1 MYLNTHSRFSLR
13 YGVLSVDD
21 ILSWAQAADVTRM
34 ALTDVGTT
42 SANWDFVRQAERFGV
57 APVLGIDV
65 RNGNVRRFV
74 ALARH
79 ATGYEALCRWYSELN
94 LAGTPFPTR
103 LPEAVRAA
111 GVAAI
116 YPWSAWREAREGEGE
131 ARDPGA
137 NPSDPAPLGED
148 EWVGIQAWEVPAL
161 RLARAD
167 RDPELAP
174 RLVAL
179 STATF
184 TCKRDWNTHRLLRA
198 IDHNT
203 LLSRLD
209 AAECGDPRDC
219 FRAPEELRSAYAEM
233 PELVARAEDLLA
245 GCSMDRPEP
254 PAGRLHNNP
263 HTYTESEDE
272 DEALVRALCA
282 EGLAYRYPDHDDK
295 VLERME
301 HEIGL
306 IRKQGFLAYFL
317 INWDITSYARSRGYF
332 HVGRGSGANS
342 LVAYLLRITDVDP
355 IELDL
360 YFERFLNLYR
370 ANPPDFDIDFSW
382 TDRDDVVAYMFQ
394 RFPNVALLA
403 AYNTFQYR
411 AAVRELGKVMG
422 LPKHEIDALCAGKFN
437 PNRLGEMET
446 VVLKYAAVIRD
457 FPSSLTLHACGVLIA
472 HDNIHRYG
480 ALFMP
485 PKGLPTVMFDMVV
498 AEDVGLHKFDIL
510 SQRGLGK
517 IKDALE
523 MVRARDSKTA
533 AEIDIHDMRRFKADE
548 GVRAMLREARATGCF
563 YVESPAM
570 RMLMRKLQ
578 VDDYLGLV
586 AASSVIRPGVSRS
599 GMMQAYIERH
609 RDPSKRA
616 DAHPVLLHLMPE
628 TYGVMVYQEDVIKVA
643 HRFAGLDLG
652 EADVLRRGMSGK
664 FRSREEFDRARDAF
678 HTKAV
683 TKGHAPDMVREVWR
697 QMESFAGYAFA
708 KGHSASYA
716 VESYQSLFLKVHF
729 PIEYMCACINNFGG
743 FYRTEFYVHEAR
755 MLGARIEAPCVNTVG
770 ALAVADPTSQTLTLG
785 FNLVKDLNHA
795 TIAALEQ
802 ARAEGG
808 PFASLIDLVERV
820 APSLEQLTILI
831 RVGALRFTGA
841 AKHVLL
847 WEAHFLLAAEAQ
859 GGSGTARAGSSPAHV
874 AELLTGRRAL
884 PAHTGAGT
892 GELFAPPKPRTYV
905 LPPLDAAPL
914 TDAFDEWELLGFP
927 LCSPFLLLTED
938 AKAVVRSGVLAR
950 DLRDRIGEVVTVV
963 GHLVTVKETATAK
976 GDRMCFGCFV
986 DLEGAWLDT
995 VHFPGV
1001 ARDFPFR
1008 GRGVYAVRGTV
1019 SESFGCV
1026 GVDAQRMERLA
1037 TLPDPRYA
1045 EDGVMPAGIDSGLSS
1060 RRRQPPKSAS
1070 APGFRGAVSP
1080 VPSS

>member
-1 MYLNTHSRFSLR
+1 MYLNTHSQFSLR

-21 ILSWAQAADVTRM
+21 ILSWAQAAGVTRV

-42 SANWDFVRQAERFGV
+42 SANWDFVRRAEGFGV

-65 RNGNVRRFV
+65 RNGNARRFV
-74 ALARH
+74 ALARD
-79 ATGYEALCRWYSELN
+79 AAGYAALCRWFSDLN
-94 LAGTPFPTR
+94 LAGASFPAR

-116 YPWSAWREAREGEGE
+116 YPWAAWREAHDRK
-131 ARDPGA
+131 ARDPSTD
-137 NPSDPAPLGED
+137 PSDAAPLGTD
-148 EWVGIQAWEVPAL
+148 EWVGVQAWEIPAV

-167 RDPELAP
+167 RDPVLGP

-198 IDHNT
+198 VDLNT

-219 FRAPEELRSAYAEM
+219 FRAPEELRAAYVEM
-233 PELVARAEDLLA
+233 PELVARAENLLA
-245 GCSMDRPEP
+245 GCSMELPEP
-254 PAGRLHNNP
+254 PEGRLHNNP
-263 HTYTESEDE
+263 HTYTGSEDE

-282 EGLAYRYPDHDDK
+282 EGLAYRYPNHDDA

-317 INWDITSYARSRGYF
+317 VNWDITSYARSRGYF

-422 LPKHEIDALCAGKFN
+422 LPKHEIDALCAGQFN

-472 HDNIHRYG
+472 HDDIHRYG

-485 PKGLPTVMFDMVV
+485 PKGLRTVMFDMVV

-523 MVRARDSKTA
+523 MVRARDPETA

-586 AASSVIRPGVSRS
+586 AASSVIRPGVARS

-609 RDPSKRA
+609 RDPARRA
-616 DAHPVLLHLMPE
+616 EAHPVLLHLMPE

-683 TKGHAPDMVREVWR
+683 AKGHAPDLVREVWR

-729 PIEYMCACINNFGG
+729 PLEYMCACINNFGG

-755 MLGARIEAPCVNTVG
+755 MLGARIAAPCVNTVG
-770 ALAVADPTSQTLTLG
+770 ALAVADPHSQTLTLG
-785 FNLVKDLNHA
+785 FNLVKDLNGA
-795 TIAALEQ
+795 TVASLER

-808 PFASLIDLVERV
+808 PFASLVDLVERI

-841 AKHVLL
+841 TKHVLL

-859 GGSGTARAGSSPAHV
+859 GGSSSARAASRNPAHV
-874 AELLTGRRAL
+874 ADLLAGRRAL
-884 PAHTGAGT
+884 PARSGAGT
-892 GELFAPPKPRTYV
+892 GELFPPPKPRTYV

-914 TDAFDEWELLGFP
+914 ADAFDEWELLGFP
-927 LCSPFLLLTED
+927 LCSPFLLLTEE

-950 DLRDRIGEVVTVV
+950 DLPDRIGDVVTVV

-976 GDRMCFGCFV
+976 GERMCFGCFV

-1026 GVDAQRMERLA
+1026 NVDVQRMERLA

-1045 EDGVMPAGIDSGLSS
+1045 ENGVLPAGLESGISS

-1070 APGFRGAVSP
+1070 APGFRGAFAPAS
-1080 VPSS
+1080 VP

>member
-1 MYLNTHSRFSLR
+1 
-13 YGVLSVDD
+13 
-21 ILSWAQAADVTRM
+21 
-34 ALTDVGTT
+34 
-42 SANWDFVRQAERFGV
+42 
-57 APVLGIDV
+57 
-65 RNGNVRRFV
+65 
-74 ALARH
+74 
-79 ATGYEALCRWYSELN
+79 
-94 LAGTPFPTR
+94 
-103 LPEAVRAA
+103 
-111 GVAAI
+111 
-116 YPWSAWREAREGEGE
+116 
-131 ARDPGA
+131 
-137 NPSDPAPLGED
+137 
-148 EWVGIQAWEVPAL
+148 
-161 RLARAD
+161 
-167 RDPELAP
+167 
-174 RLVAL
+174 
-179 STATF
+179 
-184 TCKRDWNTHRLLRA
+184 
-198 IDHNT
+198 
-203 LLSRLD
+203 
-209 AAECGDPRDC
+209 
-219 FRAPEELRSAYAEM
+219 M
-233 PELVARAEDLLA
+233 PDLMARAEDLLA
-245 GCSMDRPEP
+245 GCSMTLPEP
-254 PAGRLHNNP
+254 PEGRLHNNP

-282 EGLAYRYPDHDDK
+282 EGLAYRYPDHDDA
-295 VLERME
+295 VLDRME

-317 INWDITSYARSRGYF
+317 INWDITSYARSKGYF

-472 HDNIHRYG
+472 HDSIHRYG

-517 IKDALE
+517 IKDALD
-523 MVRARDSKTA
+523 MVRARDPHTA

-609 RDPSKRA
+609 RDPARRA

-683 TKGHAPDMVREVWR
+683 AKGHAPDMVREVWR

-770 ALAVADPTSQTLTLG
+770 ALAVADPDASTLTLG

-795 TIAALEQ
+795 TIAALER

-808 PFASLIDLVERV
+808 PFASLVDLVERV

-841 AKHVLL
+841 TKHVLL

-874 AELLTGRRAL
+874 AELLAGRRAL
-884 PAHTGAGT
+884 PARTGAGT
-892 GELFAPPKPRTYV
+892 GSCSRPPTAHLRPAAARRRAADGRLRRMGTSG
-905 LPPLDAAPL
+905 LPPLLALFAADRRGQSRRPQRRARPRPPRPHWRRRHRRRPPRHRQGNRDRQGRADVL
-914 TDAFDEWELLGFP
+914 WVLRRP
-927 LCSPFLLLTED
+927 
-938 AKAVVRSGVLAR
+938 RRRLAR
-950 DLRDRIGEVVTVV
+950 HRAL
-963 GHLVTVKETATAK
+963 
-976 GDRMCFGCFV
+976 
-986 DLEGAWLDT
+986 
-995 VHFPGV
+995 
-1001 ARDFPFR
+1001 
-1008 GRGVYAVRGTV
+1008 
-1019 SESFGCV
+1019 
-1026 GVDAQRMERLA
+1026 
-1037 TLPDPRYA
+1037 
-1045 EDGVMPAGIDSGLSS
+1045 S
-1060 RRRQPPKSAS
+1060 RRRARFSLPRPRHLCRAWHRLRVVWVRERRCPAHGAPRHASRPPLRRERGHACRDRQWHHHPTQATPQERVRPGLSGHCRSAFPTLKACVCSLSAS
-1070 APGFRGAVSP
+1070 C
-1080 VPSS
+1080 SSS

>member
-1 MYLNTHSRFSLR
+1 MHLNTHSRFSLR

-21 ILSWAQAADVTRM
+21 ILSWAQANGVTRM

-42 SANWDFVRQAERFGV
+42 SANWDFVRRAEGFGV
-57 APVLGIDV
+57 SPVLGIDV
-65 RNGNVRRFV
+65 RNGNVRRLV
-74 ALARH
+74 ALAQH
-79 ATGYEALCRWYSELN
+79 TAGYKALCRWYSELN
-94 LAGTPFPTR
+94 LAGAPFPER
-103 LPEAVRAA
+103 LPKAVRDA
-111 GVAAI
+111 GVATI
-116 YPWSAWREAREGEGE
+116 HPWSVWHENIK
-131 ARDPGA
+131 DV
-137 NPSDPAPLGED
+137 APLGTN
-148 EWVGIQAWEVPAL
+148 EWVGVQAWEVPAV

-167 RDPELAP
+167 QDPEVGP

-198 IDHNT
+198 VDQNT

-219 FRAPEELRSAYAEM
+219 FRAPEELRDAYAEM
-233 PELVARAEDLLA
+233 PQLVERAEQLLA
-245 GCSMDRPEP
+245 GCSMALPEP
-254 PAGRLHNNP
+254 PNGRLHNNP

-282 EGLAYRYPDHDDK
+282 EGLAYRYPDHDDA

-317 INWDITSYARSRGYF
+317 INWDITSYARSKGYF

-472 HDNIHRYG
+472 HDTIHRYG

-523 MVRARDSKTA
+523 MVRARDPETA

-609 RDPSKRA
+609 RDSARRA
-616 DAHPVLLHLMPE
+616 EAHPVLLHLMPE

-683 TKGHAPDMVREVWR
+683 AKGHTPDLVREVWR

-755 MLGARIEAPCVNTVG
+755 MLGAHIEAPCVNTVG
-770 ALAVADPTSQTLTLG
+770 ALAVADAQILTLG
-785 FNLVKDLNHA
+785 FNLVKDLNE
-795 TIAALEQ
+795 TTVAALER
-802 ARAEGG
+802 ARADGG
-808 PFASLIDLVERV
+808 PFTSLVDLVERI

-841 AKHVLL
+841 IKQVLL
-847 WEAHFLLAAEAQ
+847 WEAHFLLAAEAI
-859 GGSGTARAGSSPAHV
+859 GKANTAHMTD
-874 AELLTGRRAL
+874 LLARKRAL
-884 PAHTGAGT
+884 PARSGAGT
-892 GELFAPPKPRTYV
+892 GELFPPPKPRTYV

-927 LCSPFLLLTED
+927 LCSPFLLLTEE

-950 DLRDRIGEVVTVV
+950 DLPDRIGDVVTVV
-963 GHLVTVKETATAK
+963 GHLVTVKETATSK
-976 GDRMCFGCFV
+976 GERMCFGCFV

-1019 SESFGCV
+1019 SESFGCLN
-1026 GVDAQRMERLA
+1026 VDAQRMERLA

-1045 EDGVMPAGIDSGLSS
+1045 ENGVMPAGIESGISS

-1070 APGFRGAVSP
+1070 APGFRGTV
-1080 VPSS
+1080 VPPSVP

>member
-1 MYLNTHSRFSLR
+1 
-13 YGVLSVDD
+13 
-21 ILSWAQAADVTRM
+21 
-34 ALTDVGTT
+34 
-42 SANWDFVRQAERFGV
+42 
-57 APVLGIDV
+57 
-65 RNGNVRRFV
+65 
-74 ALARH
+74 
-79 ATGYEALCRWYSELN
+79 
-94 LAGTPFPTR
+94 
-103 LPEAVRAA
+103 
-111 GVAAI
+111 
-116 YPWSAWREAREGEGE
+116 
-131 ARDPGA
+131 
-137 NPSDPAPLGED
+137 
-148 EWVGIQAWEVPAL
+148 
-161 RLARAD
+161 
-167 RDPELAP
+167 
-174 RLVAL
+174 
-179 STATF
+179 
-184 TCKRDWNTHRLLRA
+184 
-198 IDHNT
+198 
-203 LLSRLD
+203 
-209 AAECGDPRDC
+209 
-219 FRAPEELRSAYAEM
+219 
-233 PELVARAEDLLA
+233 
-245 GCSMDRPEP
+245 
-254 PAGRLHNNP
+254 
-263 HTYTESEDE
+263 
-272 DEALVRALCA
+272 
-282 EGLAYRYPDHDDK
+282 
-295 VLERME
+295 
-301 HEIGL
+301 
-306 IRKQGFLAYFL
+306 
-317 INWDITSYARSRGYF
+317 
-332 HVGRGSGANS
+332 
-342 LVAYLLRITDVDP
+342 
-355 IELDL
+355 
-360 YFERFLNLYR
+360 
-370 ANPPDFDIDFSW
+370 
-382 TDRDDVVAYMFQ
+382 
-394 RFPNVALLA
+394 
-403 AYNTFQYR
+403 
-411 AAVRELGKVMG
+411 
-422 LPKHEIDALCAGKFN
+422 
-437 PNRLGEMET
+437 
-446 VVLKYAAVIRD
+446 
-457 FPSSLTLHACGVLIA
+457 
-472 HDNIHRYG
+472 
-480 ALFMP
+480 
-485 PKGLPTVMFDMVV
+485 VV

-523 MVRARDSKTA
+523 MVRARDPETA

-609 RDPSKRA
+609 RDPGKRA
-616 DAHPVLLHLMPE
+616 EAHPVLRHLMPE

-664 FRSREEFDRARDAF
+664 FRSREEFERARDAF

-683 TKGHAPDMVREVWR
+683 AKGHAPELVREVWR

-770 ALAVADPTSQTLTLG
+770 ALAVADPHSRTLTLG
-785 FNLVKDLNHA
+785 FNLVKDLNDA
-795 TIAALEQ
+795 TVAALDR

-808 PFASLIDLVERV
+808 PFTSLVDLVERV

-841 AKHVLL
+841 TKHVLL

-859 GGSGTARAGSSPAHV
+859 GGSSTARTASTAARAASRSPAHV
-874 AELLTGRRAL
+874 AELLAGRRAL
-884 PAHTGAGT
+884 PARSGAGT
-892 GELFAPPKPRTYV
+892 GELFPPPKPRTYV

-914 TDAFDEWELLGFP
+914 ADAFDEWELLGFP
-927 LCSPFLLLTED
+927 LCSPFLLLTEE

-950 DLRDRIGEVVTVV
+950 DLPDRIGDVVTVV

-976 GDRMCFGCFV
+976 GERMCFGCFV

-1026 GVDAQRMERLA
+1026 NVDAQRMERLA

-1045 EDGVMPAGIDSGLSS
+1045 ENGVLPAGIESGISG

-1070 APGFRGAVSP
+1070 APGFRGTVAPHS
-1080 VPSS
+1080 VP

>member
-1 MYLNTHSRFSLR
+1 MYLNTHSWFSLR
-13 YGVLSVDD
+13 YGVMRPEEL
-21 ILSWAQAADVTRM
+21 LAEAQAAGVTCM
-34 ALTDVGTT
+34 ALTDVHCTAGGP
-42 SANWDFVRQAERFGV
+42 DFARLAPKYGVR
-57 APVLGIDV
+57 PVLGVDFRDGAV
-65 RNGNVRRFV
+65 QRYVG
-74 ALARH
+74 LARDH
-79 ATGYEALCRWYSELN
+79 DGYERLCGFLSGLLHEGYAGKPARIPDRAPALE
-94 LAGTPFPTR
+94 
-103 LPEAVRAA
+103 
-111 GVAAI
+111 GVVWI
-116 YPWSAWREAREGEGE
+116 YPWARRTEQTAERTTDGSPRAPWRQPGGLR
-131 ARDPGA
+131 RDELVGVRPTE
-137 NPSDPAPLGED
+137 LG
-148 EWVGIQAWEVPAL
+148 AL
-161 RLARAD
+161 RLALQ
-167 RDPELAP
+167 RDPEGTP
-174 RLVAL
+174 SSRMVAL
-179 STATF
+179 QTASF
-184 TCKRDWNTHRLLRA
+184 RHKRDHNAHRLLRA
-198 IDHNT
+198 IDHNC
-203 LLSRLD
+203 LLAKLPEQQVAPTTDRLL
-209 AAECGDPRDC
+209 
-219 FRAPEELRSAYAEM
+219 RAGELEGAYAEF
-233 PELVARAEDLLA
+233 PWLTERANALLDACHIDFDGDLGDQEDGA
-245 GCSMDRPEP
+245 THRNIRTFTGSII
-254 PAGRLHNNP
+254 
-263 HTYTESEDE
+263 EDE
-272 DEALVRALCA
+272 RLIRTLCA
-282 EGLAYRYPDHDDK
+282 EGLAYRYPDADETI
-295 VLERME
+295 LNRME
-301 HEIGL
+301 HEIEVL
-306 IRKQGFLAYFL
+306 REKEFLAYFL
-317 INWDITSYARSRGYF
+317 VNWDITTYARSRGYF

-411 AAVRELGKVMG
+411 AAVRELGKVIG

-523 MVRARDSKTA
+523 MVRARDPETA

-616 DAHPVLLHLMPE
+616 DAQPVLLHLMPE

-683 TKGHAPDMVREVWR
+683 AKGHAPDMVREVWR

-716 VESYQSLFLKVHF
+716 VESYQSLFLKVNLLNLLKYSM
-729 PIEYMCACINNFGG
+729 IVLKNYK
-743 FYRTEFYVHEAR
+743 R
-755 MLGARIEAPCVNTVG
+755 
-770 ALAVADPTSQTLTLG
+770 
-785 FNLVKDLNHA
+785 LVKL
-795 TIAALEQ
+795 
-802 ARAEGG
+802 
-808 PFASLIDLVERV
+808 
-820 APSLEQLTILI
+820 
-831 RVGALRFTGA
+831 
-841 AKHVLL
+841 
-847 WEAHFLLAAEAQ
+847 
-859 GGSGTARAGSSPAHV
+859 
-874 AELLTGRRAL
+874 
-884 PAHTGAGT
+884 
-892 GELFAPPKPRTYV
+892 
-905 LPPLDAAPL
+905 
-914 TDAFDEWELLGFP
+914 
-927 LCSPFLLLTED
+927 
-938 AKAVVRSGVLAR
+938 
-950 DLRDRIGEVVTVV
+950 
-963 GHLVTVKETATAK
+963 
-976 GDRMCFGCFV
+976 
-986 DLEGAWLDT
+986 
-995 VHFPGV
+995 
-1001 ARDFPFR
+1001 
-1008 GRGVYAVRGTV
+1008 
-1019 SESFGCV
+1019 
-1026 GVDAQRMERLA
+1026 
-1037 TLPDPRYA
+1037 
-1045 EDGVMPAGIDSGLSS
+1045 
-1060 RRRQPPKSAS
+1060 
-1070 APGFRGAVSP
+1070 
-1080 VPSS
+1080 

>member
-1 MYLNTHSRFSLR
+1 MHFHAHSRFSLR
-13 YGVLSVDD
+13 YGILSVDELID
-21 ILSWAQAADVTRM
+21 RAQAVGVTRL
-34 ALTDVGTT
+34 ALTDIGTT
-42 SANWDFVRQAERFGV
+42 SANWDFVRRAKEKGLE
-57 APVLGIDV
+57 PVLGMDI
-65 RNGNVRRFV
+65 RNGRDRCFV

-79 ATGYEALCRWYSELN
+79 PEGYAALCRWASEHHLSH
-94 LAGTPFPTR
+94 TPYPTR
-103 LPEAVRAA
+103 LPEEVRRA
-111 GVAAI
+111 GVAAV
-116 YPWSAWREAREGEGE
+116 YPW
-131 ARDPGA
+131 
-137 NPSDPAPLGED
+137 PATMPDDGWGHD
-148 EWVGIQAWEVPAL
+148 EWIGVQAWDVPSV
-161 RLARAD
+161 RLAGVGDDVQR
-167 RDPELAP
+167 
-174 RLVAL
+174 RLVAQ
-179 STATF
+179 STTTF
-184 TCKRDWNTHRLLRA
+184 TCKRDWNAHRLLRA

-209 AAECGDPRDC
+209 PADCGDPRDC
-219 FRAPEELRSAYAEM
+219 LRGPSELRDAFAEM
-233 PELVARAEDLLA
+233 PELVARAEALMA
-245 GCSMDRPEP
+245 GCHMTLPSPPE
-254 PAGRLHNNP
+254 GRLHNNP
-263 HTYTESEDE
+263 HTYTASEDE

-282 EGLAYRYPDHDDK
+282 EGLAYRYPDHDPA
-295 VLERME
+295 VLDRME

-306 IRKQGFLAYFL
+306 IRQQGYLAYFL
-317 INWDITSYARSRGYF
+317 INWDITSYARSQGYF

-360 YFERFLNLYR
+360 YFERFINLYR

-382 TDRDDVVAYMFQ
+382 TDRDDVVAYMFK

-446 VVLKYAAVIRD
+446 VVLKYAAVLRD

-472 HDNIHRYG
+472 HDDIHRYG

-485 PKGLPTVMFDMVV
+485 PKGLPTVQFDMLV
-498 AEDVGLHKFDIL
+498 AEDVGLYKFDIL

-517 IKDALE
+517 IKDALD
-523 MVRARDSKTA
+523 MVRARDPEA
-533 AEIDIHDMRRFKADE
+533 AARIDIHDMRRFKADE
-548 GVRAMLREARATGCF
+548 GVRSMLREARATGCF

-609 RDPSKRA
+609 RDPAKRQ
-616 DAHPVLLHLMPE
+616 DAHPVLLALMPE

-664 FRSREEFDRARDAF
+664 FRSRDEFDRARDAF

-683 TKGHAPDMVREVWR
+683 AKGHPVHVVREVWR

-716 VESYQSLFLKVHF
+716 VESYQSLFLKVHH
-729 PIEYMCACINNFGG
+729 PLEYMCACINNFGG

-755 MLGARIEAPCVNTVG
+755 MLGAKIAAPCVNTVG
-770 ALAVADPTSQTLTLG
+770 ALAATDPDTRTLTLG
-785 FNLVKDLNHA
+785 FNLVKDLQDS
-795 TIAALEQ
+795 TVSSLEQ
-802 ARAEGG
+802 ARADGG
-808 PFASLIDLVERV
+808 PFTSLVDFVERV
-820 APSLEQLTILI
+820 GPSLEQLTLLI

-841 AKHVLL
+841 EKQVLL
-847 WEAHFLLAAEAQ
+847 WEAHFLLAAQSATPRNSPQ
-859 GGSGTARAGSSPAHV
+859 DLLARKRSLPARA
-874 AELLTGRRAL
+874 
-884 PAHTGAGT
+884 GAGT

-905 LPPLDAAPL
+905 LPPLDTAPL
-914 TDAFDEWELLGFP
+914 ADAFDEWELLGFP
-927 LCSPFLLLTED
+927 LCSPFLLLTEE

-950 DLRDRIGEVVTVV
+950 DLPEHIGDVVTVV

-976 GDRMCFGCFV
+976 GERMCFGCFV

-1008 GRGVYAVRGTV
+1008 GKGVYAVRGTV
-1019 SESFGCV
+1019 SESFGCLN
-1026 GVDAQRMERLA
+1026 VDAQHMQRLD

-1045 EDGVMPAGIDSGLSS
+1045 DQGVLPAGVDSGITT
-1060 RRRQPPKSAS
+1060 RRRQPPKL
-1070 APGFRGAVSP
+1070 APRRA
-1080 VPSS
+1080 

>member
-21 ILSWAQAADVTRM
+21 ILSWAQANGVTRM

-42 SANWDFVRQAERFGV
+42 SANWDFVRRAEGFGV

-74 ALARH
+74 ALAQH
-79 ATGYEALCRWYSELN
+79 TAGYEALCRWYSELN
-94 LAGTPFPTR
+94 LAGAPFPER
-103 LPEAVRAA
+103 LPKAVRDA
-111 GVAAI
+111 GVATI
-116 YPWSAWREAREGEGE
+116 HPWSVWHENIK
-131 ARDPGA
+131 DV
-137 NPSDPAPLGED
+137 APLGTN
-148 EWVGIQAWEVPAL
+148 EWVGVQAWEVPAV

-167 RDPELAP
+167 QDPEVGP

-198 IDHNT
+198 VDQNT

-219 FRAPEELRSAYAEM
+219 FRAPEELRDAYAEM
-233 PELVARAEDLLA
+233 PQLVERAEQLLA
-245 GCSMDRPEP
+245 GCSMVLPEP
-254 PAGRLHNNP
+254 PNGRLHNNP

-282 EGLAYRYPDHDDK
+282 EGLAYRYPDHDDA

-317 INWDITSYARSRGYF
+317 INWDITSYARSKGYF

-472 HDNIHRYG
+472 HDTIHRYG

-523 MVRARDSKTA
+523 MVRARDPESA

-609 RDPSKRA
+609 RDSARRA
-616 DAHPVLLHLMPE
+616 EAHPVLLHLMPE

-683 TKGHAPDMVREVWR
+683 AKGHTPDLVREVWR

-755 MLGARIEAPCVNTVG
+755 MLGAHIEAPCVNTVG
-770 ALAVADPTSQTLTLG
+770 TLAVADAQTLTLG
-785 FNLVKDLNHA
+785 FNLVKDLNE
-795 TIAALEQ
+795 TTVAALER
-802 ARAEGG
+802 ARADGG
-808 PFASLIDLVERV
+808 PFTSLVDLVERI

-841 AKHVLL
+841 IKHVLL
-847 WEAHFLLAAEAQ
+847 WEAHFLLAAEAI
-859 GGSGTARAGSSPAHV
+859 GKANTAHMTD
-874 AELLTGRRAL
+874 LLARKRAL
-884 PAHTGAGT
+884 PARSGAGT
-892 GELFAPPKPRTYV
+892 GELFPPPKPRTYV

-927 LCSPFLLLTED
+927 LCSPFLLLTEE

-950 DLRDRIGEVVTVV
+950 DLPDHIGEVVTVV

-976 GDRMCFGCFV
+976 GERMCFGCFV

-1019 SESFGCV
+1019 SESFGCLN
-1026 GVDAQRMERLA
+1026 VDAQRMERLA

-1045 EDGVMPAGIDSGLSS
+1045 ENGIMPAGIDSGLSS

-1070 APGFRGAVSP
+1070 APGFRGTVAPPS
-1080 VPSS
+1080 VP

>member
-1 MYLNTHSRFSLR
+1 MKR
-13 YGVLSVDD
+13 
-21 ILSWAQAADVTRM
+21 
-34 ALTDVGTT
+34 
-42 SANWDFVRQAERFGV
+42 
-57 APVLGIDV
+57 
-65 RNGNVRRFV
+65 
-74 ALARH
+74 
-79 ATGYEALCRWYSELN
+79 
-94 LAGTPFPTR
+94 
-103 LPEAVRAA
+103 
-111 GVAAI
+111 
-116 YPWSAWREAREGEGE
+116 
-131 ARDPGA
+131 
-137 NPSDPAPLGED
+137 
-148 EWVGIQAWEVPAL
+148 
-161 RLARAD
+161 
-167 RDPELAP
+167 
-174 RLVAL
+174 RLVAQ
-179 STATF
+179 STTTF
-184 TCKRDWNTHRLLRA
+184 TCKRDWNAHRLLRA

-209 AAECGDPRDC
+209 PADCGDPRDC
-219 FRAPEELRSAYAEM
+219 LRGPSELRDAFAEM
-233 PELVARAEDLLA
+233 PELVARAEALMA
-245 GCSMDRPEP
+245 GCHMTLPSPPE
-254 PAGRLHNNP
+254 GRLHNNP

-282 EGLAYRYPDHDDK
+282 EGLAYRYPDHDPA
-295 VLERME
+295 VLDRME

-306 IRKQGFLAYFL
+306 IRQQGYLAYFL
-317 INWDITSYARSRGYF
+317 INWDITSYARSQGYF

-360 YFERFLNLYR
+360 YFERFINLYR

-382 TDRDDVVAYMFQ
+382 TDRDDVVAYMFK

-446 VVLKYAAVIRD
+446 VVLQYAAVLRD

-472 HDNIHRYG
+472 HDDIHRYG

-485 PKGLPTVMFDMVV
+485 PKGLPTVQFDMLV

-517 IKDALE
+517 IKDALD
-523 MVRARDSKTA
+523 MVRAQDPEA
-533 AEIDIHDMRRFKADE
+533 AARIDIHDMRRFKADE
-548 GVRAMLREARATGCF
+548 GVRSMLREARATGCF

-609 RDPSKRA
+609 RDPAKRQ
-616 DAHPVLLHLMPE
+616 DAHPVLLALMPE

-664 FRSREEFDRARDAF
+664 FRSRDEFDRARDAF

-683 TKGHAPDMVREVWR
+683 AKGHPVHVVREVWR

-716 VESYQSLFLKVHF
+716 VESYQSLFLKVHH
-729 PIEYMCACINNFGG
+729 PWNTCARASTTSGASTAPSFTC
-743 FYRTEFYVHEAR
+743 TKAR
-755 MLGARIEAPCVNTVG
+755 MLGAKIAAPCVNTVG
-770 ALAVADPTSQTLTLG
+770 ALAATDPDTRTLTLG
-785 FNLVKDLNHA
+785 FNLVKDLQDSTVPPRTGAGGRRTLRVPGRLRGAGGAVAGTTHPA
-795 TIAALEQ
+795 HPGGGAAVH
-802 ARAEGG
+802 RRGK
-808 PFASLIDLVERV
+808 
-820 APSLEQLTILI
+820 
-831 RVGALRFTGA
+831 TGA
-841 AKHVLL
+841 AL
-847 WEAHFLLAAEAQ
+847 
-859 GGSGTARAGSSPAHV
+859 GSP
-874 AELLTGRRAL
+874 L
-884 PAHTGAGT
+884 PAGRPIRNSPPSGPQTQPACPCWRRH

-905 LPPLDAAPL
+905 LPPLDTAPL
-914 TDAFDEWELLGFP
+914 ADAFDEWELLGFP
-927 LCSPFLLLTED
+927 LCSPFLLLTEE

-950 DLRDRIGEVVTVV
+950 DLPERVGDVVTVV

-976 GDRMCFGCFV
+976 GERMCFGCFV

-1008 GRGVYAVRGTV
+1008 GKGVYAVRGTV
-1019 SESFGCV
+1019 SESFGCIN
-1026 GVDAQRMERLA
+1026 VDAQRMQRLD

-1045 EDGVMPAGIDSGLSS
+1045 DQGVLPAGVDSGITA
-1060 RRRQPPKSAS
+1060 RRRQPPKL
-1070 APGFRGAVSP
+1070 APRRA
-1080 VPSS
+1080 